1 VGIHHRIGRFR
12 VAIILGSSLAVLS
25 SIALAQDTEQ
35 WLTGTGPQPQMADS
49 SKKPKLN
56 VGGCWQG
63 PEETLDSQGNVLD
76 QGQLYIDFIQR
87 GSKLLAPVHNKAG
100 TTAQITSSNGSWIR
114 GGLGGSVKGNK
125 FRLSATHRNCNISI
139 AGTLQTDTGG
149 DQHLVGTQPQTGFV
163 VNCPALGVVINGNF
177 DILRD
182 SNGCIPS

>member
-87 GSKLLAPVHNKAG
+87 GSKLLAPVHN
-100 TTAQITSSNGSWIR
+100 
-114 GGLGGSVKGNK
+114 
-125 FRLSATHRNCNISI
+125 CNISI

-149 DQHLVGTQPQTGFV
+149 DQHPVGTQPQTGFSLTV
-163 VNCPALGVVINGNF
+163 QRWACDKRKLRYPSRFQRMHSILAPAARLIRE
-177 DILRD
+177 ILTVP
-182 SNGCIPS
+182 G